1 MATFK
6 RFEDD
11 DIVISTDKSFTSTWT
26 NNVNNLTAI
35 YTSSTQANWSTATSS
50 AQFYLDVYNADP
62 LISSSAEVQFSVSYG
77 NVNGSGS
84 INFTNNTGSFGYS
97 ATKDIYSQYRSLVF
111 GGDETQQFTFNTVTP
126 NDIYVINVERAR
138 YKQSLKP
145 GSLNLVLS
153 ASDGGGNLF
162 LTDDSVT
169 TSGSATITPVGRQ
182 FNIVSGSSGV
192 MQGTDLGQTN
202 SGSYG
207 LYYPDAGFAIL
218 NPSAL
223 DLASTD
229 GGIALGTQRNPT
241 TPSGTNTDQNNER
254 LYLNI
259 SGAGN
264 FIVDSEEA
272 ISSQYF
278 FARVKNRD
286 FNYTSNPSYID
297 NEGNLRFTSMIDD
310 PTTYITTIG
319 LYNDNNDLIAVAK
332 LSQPLTKD
340 FTKEALI
347 KVKLDY

>member
-35 YTSSTQANWSTATSS
+35 YTSSTQADWNAATSS

-62 LISSSAEVQFSVSYG
+62 QISSSAEVQFSVSYG

-84 INFTNNTGSFGYS
+84 LDFTNDTGAIGYS
-97 ATKDIYSQYRSLVF
+97 ATKDIYSQYRNLVF

-126 NDIYVINVERAR
+126 DDIYVINVNRAR

-169 TSGSATITPVGRQ
+169 TSGSAVITPIGRQ
-182 FNIVSGSSGV
+182 FNIVSGASGV
-192 MQGTDLGQTN
+192 MQGTDLGQTD

-207 LYYPDAGFAIL
+207 LYYPDAGLAIL

-223 DLASTD
+223 DLDFAD
-229 GGIALGTQRNPT
+229 GGIAMGTLRN
-241 TPSGTNTDQNNER
+241 SNTSDQNNER

-259 SGAGN
+259 SGAAN

-297 NEGNLRFTSMIDD
+297 NEGNVRFTSMIDD
-310 PTTYITTIG
+310 PTTYITTVG